1 MHRIAVGYAHLS
13 SKSLMDAA
21 NSASIMLKG
30 AMPPAGQG
38 EEAT

>member
-1 MHRIAVGYAHLS
+1 VTERYAHLS

-30 AMPPAGQG
+30 AMPSAGQG
-38 EEAT
+38 EEAA